1 METIYTIPINEAF
14 EGAIEAA
21 ERGECICPLCTVSKK
36 LEEDELDLILGA
48 SMMEP
53 DIRIKTNEQGFCADH
68 FAKMMRRQKR
78 LPLALMLE
86 SHLDE
91 LNALLNKKG
100 LFKTSPD
107 KAVKRLGALREDCY
121 VCTRVNRNLTRMIDN
136 AVYMWDSDPE
146 FVKKIRAQKVICLEH
161 FSLVMASASKTLNKK
176 KYAALY
182 EDFSLPTYSYL
193 DDLCDDVSH
202 FCKKFDYRYENE
214 PWGTAKD
221 SVERAIRY
229 LSGEKLEK

>member
-14 EGAIEAA
+14 EGAIEAK
-21 ERGECICPLCTVSKK
+21 EQGECVCPFCTVAKK

-53 DIRIKTNEQGFCADH
+53 DIRIKTNEQGFCADC

-86 SHLDE
+86 SHLHE
-91 LNALLNKKG
+91 LYAMLTKKG
-100 LFKTSPD
+100 LMGTSPE
-107 KAVKRLGALREDCY
+107 KGSKRLNELQSSCY
-121 VCTRVNRNLTRMIDN
+121 VCGRVGGNLKRMLAN
-136 AVYMWDSDPE
+136 AVYMWETDPA
-146 FVKKIRAQKVICLEH
+146 FVTKVKAQKYICLEH
-161 FSLVMASASKTLNKK
+161 FTSLLQAASGRMNKK
-176 KYAALY
+176 RFAALY

-193 DDLCDDVSH
+193 SELCDDVSH

-214 PWGTAKD
+214 PWGNAKD
-221 SVERAIRY
+221 SVERSIKF
-229 LSGEKLEK
+229 LSGEKLPK

>member
-14 EGAIEAA
+14 EAA
-21 ERGECICPLCTVSKK
+21 MEDKEKGICTCAFCTVAKK

-53 DIRIKTNEQGFCADH
+53 DIRQRTNEQGFCPEC
-68 FAKMMRRQKR
+68 FSKMLRRQKR

-91 LNALLNKKG
+91 LHTFLTKKG
-100 LFKTSPD
+100 VFGTSPE
-107 KAVKRLGALREDCY
+107 KASKRLEILQSDCY
-121 VCTRVNRNLTRMIDN
+121 VCHKVKTNLKRMMAN
-136 AVYMWDSDPE
+136 AVYMWESDPA
-146 FVKKIRAQKVICLEH
+146 FVKKVKGQSMICLEH
-161 FSLVMASASKTLNKK
+161 FTKLLSAAQGLNKK

-182 EDFSLPTYSYL
+182 EDFSEPTYRYL
-193 DDLCDDVSH
+193 GELCGDVSH

-214 PWGTAKD
+214 PWYNSKD
-221 SVERAIRY
+221 SVERAIKF
-229 LSGEKLEK
+229 LSGEKLAK